1 MTTQGGWEAV
11 AETGDVYE
19 AELIALRLR
28 EAGLP
33 AEVIDQSFRQ
43 EPLPAVRSFA
53 RVRVMVPAARAAAAL
68 EALGRTSWLS
78 SDLSDDSGALPA
90 LARPQGEDDR

>member
-1 MTTQGGWEAV
+1 MTSEGDWEVV
-11 AETGDVYE
+11 AETGDVFE

-53 RVRVMVPAARAAAAL
+53 RVRVMVPVGQAAAAR
-68 EALGRTSWLS
+68 EALERTSWLS
-78 SDLSDDSGALPA
+78 SDLSDEAALPA
-90 LARPQGEDDR
+90 PAGPQGEDER